1 MRLVAPFGFYG
12 SGNIGDEATLLGFGR
27 LMERFGGGISVD
39 VASSDPAHTKRV
51 EPAFRHYQYIDG
63 IMGLPAKLHAHMG
76 AGYIIPGGTPL
87 MDNLGD
93 WPLLSLGG
101 MLQHAG
107 NWGKPAAF
115 VGVGVEQLRHDISRK
130 RVQEQ
135 IIPNVMCWSVRSVH
149 DRDRLLDLGVA
160 PELITVAADMAWLLD
175 PADPAYGRKVT
186 QRLGLGGRPI
196 IGVNINAEDHMI
208 EKAPRLFTELA
219 AGLDDLV
226 NRHGARVLFLFN
238 EVREGE
244 TYDQAAADLVRSLM
258 SRKDAV
264 LMGPS
269 DYLIPQEMMSII
281 AQCAMTISTRY
292 HFCVFSALQGVPF
305 LGIRRSDKVSDLC
318 RDLGWKA
325 ALDPDTA
332 TRADISAAGD
342 RLLGD
347 PAAELEKLA
356 NKIAAMRVRAEDN
369 RIALDAL
376 MGAMRGVGMQTWMR
390 HAAGRVGQKLGVGVR

>member
-27 LMERFGGGISVD
+27 LMERFGSGVGVD
-39 VASSDPAHTKRV
+39 VASSDPAHTRRV
-51 EPAFRHYQYIDG
+51 EPAFRYYQYIDG
-63 IMGLPAKLHAHMG
+63 IMGMPAKLHAHMG

-186 QRLGLGGRPI
+186 ARLGLGGRPI
-196 IGVNINAEDHMI
+196 IGVNINAEDHMV

-226 NRHGARVLFLFN
+226 NKHGARVLFLFN

-244 TYDQAAADLVRSLM
+244 TYDQAAAELVRSLM

-264 LMGPS
+264 LMGPAS
-269 DYLIPQEMMSII
+269 YLIPQEMMSII

-318 RDLGWKA
+318 RDLGWEA

-332 TRADISAAGD
+332 GQSEIAREGD

-347 PAAELEKLA
+347 SSAALQRLA
-356 NKIAAMRVRAEDN
+356 DRIAAMRVRAEDN
-369 RIALDAL
+369 KIALDAL
-376 MGAMRGVGMQTWMR
+376 LGAMRTGGVQTWLR
-390 HAAGRVGQKLGVGVR
+390 HAASRVGQKFGGTVR